1 MEEKKLDSTEE
12 ETKRDL
18 RNYKNWV
25 EWRAEKHLSESK
37 RTEEYEGE
45 QYEEA

>member
-1 MEEKKLDSTEE
+1 MEEKKLDKTEE

-25 EWRAEKHLSESK
+25 EWKKLKHQIESEKA
-37 RTEEYEGE
+37 EEYESDH
-45 QYEEA
+45 YEEA